1 MHRSGG
7 CGPHN
12 WGEGIDVVVLFLFVV
27 CLIMFYPINM
37 VCFFNVYFFFKGI
50 DGRIGEAW
58 RSFMFII
65 YKYIYIDGFPYVR
78 MGLN

>member
-37 VCFFNVYFFFKGI
+37 VCFFNVYFFLRGLMAELEKH
-50 DGRIGEAW
+50 GEALC
-58 RSFMFII
+58 SSSIN
-65 YKYIYIDGFPYVR
+65 IYILTVFLMCGW
-78 MGLN
+78 G